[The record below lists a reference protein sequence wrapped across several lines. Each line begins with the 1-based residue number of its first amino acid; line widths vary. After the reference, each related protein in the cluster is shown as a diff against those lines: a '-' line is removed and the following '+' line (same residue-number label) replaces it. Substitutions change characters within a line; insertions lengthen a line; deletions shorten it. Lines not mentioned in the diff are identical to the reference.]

1 MDKESFHDLS
11 TESSATLDGTSLAAE
26 GPKAIFEPDGS
37 GSTAEAV
44 VSLVAE
50 TGDRDPLDLPPLY
63 DAVDP
68 EALDRLCAR
77 TSDSELRVSFEYA
90 GYTVL
95 VEGTGIVHLLD
106 EE

>member
-1 MDKESFHDLS
+1 MDKEIFHELS
-11 TESSATLDGTSLAAE
+11 VESSASPDAKSFAAE
-26 GPKAIFEPDGS
+26 GPKAIFEPDGG

-50 TGDRDPLDLPPLY
+50 TADRDPLDLPPLY

-68 EALDRLCAR
+68 EALDRLCTR

-95 VEGTGIVHLLD
+95 VEGSGIVHLLD